1 MSLLIFQYNA
11 IDEKNFKNL
20 EKQVSIIQQKI
31 LTLHKIKEIED
42 TLDDQKSSMLKN
54 KDDITSLNDG
64 YFKLIYLIIF
74 PIYFQL

>member
-1 MSLLIFQYNA
+1 MSLLIVQYNA

-42 TLDDQKSSMLKN
+42 TLDDQKSSVLKN
-54 KDDITSLNDG
+54 KEDISNINDG
-64 YFKLIYLIIF
+64 YFNLINLRIF
-74 PIYFQL
+74 SIYFQF